1 MNLFLAAIA
10 QLLLT
15 LTGAAGEELGLDA
28 KLRVNT
34 AKKRTHSLLRQGRE
48 YIKGLVVT
56 TAQAVQA
63 RFIALFQCLTMATEP
78 YSVI

>member
-1 MNLFLAAIA
+1 MMCRSLSLFRRDRLLFIAAIA

-15 LTGAAGEELGLDA
+15 LTGAAGEQLGLDV

-48 YIKGLVVT
+48 PEWD
-56 TAQAVQA
+56 TAFVG
-63 RFIALFQCLTMATEP
+63 P
-78 YSVI
+78 